1 MRSHRSR
8 RPARARTHH
17 RLRGLV
23 AAVAALAAVAGLAL
37 TDAATATAATR
48 LMPGSFAG
56 YMFDKCQAPTQEEM
70 DVWRETSPYGGI
82 GIYTSGV
89 NRFCDVQENLSAEWV
104 AEQAQ
109 KGWRLLPLHVGLQ
122 AACRRDV
129 KRWELID
136 ADPTDDYAAARSQ
149 GRAQADEAVAAAQSY
164 GIGRG
169 STLWYDLEAFDTDNT
184 NCRLSALALVTAWT
198 KQLHDA
204 GYDSGYYSS
213 AASGIRMLDDA
224 RRAGTARTDLADR
237 IWIAHYV
244 HRDDPCKLSWGTAT
258 TEYLADDAWV
268 RHRMRQ
274 YCGTHT
280 ETYGGVSMSIDSNY
294 TDFGKGAV
302 PTRVGP
308 HCRVRIDFPRY
319 PKLTRGERG
328 DKVKAAQCFLRRAH
342 HYDGRINGR
351 FNGPTARATKR
362 FQRAADIPVTATMN
376 ARTWT
381 ALLSDGGDPLLK
393 YGSRSLAVR
402 RLQRALN
409 VAAKARID
417 VNGVFA
423 WETMRAVKDYQ
434 KARDLHR
441 TGVVTDEVWALL
453 QAGRR

>member
-1 MRSHRSR
+1 
-8 RPARARTHH
+8 
-17 RLRGLV
+17 V
-23 AAVAALAAVAGLAL
+23 VAALAAVAGLAL
-37 TDAATATAATR
+37 TDAATATAETR

-70 DVWRETSPYGGI
+70 DVWREASPYGGI
-82 GIYTSGV
+82 GIYTSGI

-104 AEQAQ
+104 AEQTQ

-122 AACRRDV
+122 ASCRRDV

-136 ADPTDDYAAARSQ
+136 ADPTDNYAAARSQ
-149 GRAQADEAVAAAQSY
+149 GRAQADEAVAAARSY

-169 STLWYDLEAFDTDNT
+169 STLWYDLEAFDIDNT
-184 NCRLSALALVTAWT
+184 NCRLSALALITAWT
-198 KQLHDA
+198 NRLHDA

-213 AASGIRMLDDA
+213 AASGIRMLDEA
-224 RRAGTARTDLADR
+224 RRAGTARSDLPER
-237 IWIAHYV
+237 IWVAHYV
-244 HRDDPCKLSWGTAT
+244 HRDSPCKLSWGTAS
-258 TEYLADDAWV
+258 TEYLADDAWA

-280 ETYGGVSMSIDSNY
+280 ETYGGVAMSIDSNY
-294 TDFGKGAV
+294 TDFGKGSV
-302 PTRVGP
+302 SPKPGP

-342 HYDGRINGR
+342 HYKGRINGR

-376 ARTWT
+376 GRTWT
-381 ALLSDGGDPLLK
+381 ALLSRGSDPLLK
-393 YGSRSLAVR
+393 YGSRSDAVR

-409 VAAKARID
+409 VAVKARID

-434 KARDLHR
+434 KARGLAR
-441 TGVVTDEVWALL
+441 TGVVTDEVWTLL

>member
-1 MRSHRSR
+1 MPSNRSR
-8 RPARARTHH
+8 RPARVRTH
-17 RLRGLV
+17 RYVRGLV

-37 TDAATATAATR
+37 TDAATATASTR

-56 YMFDKCQAPTQEEM
+56 YMFDKCQAPTSEEM

-104 AEQAQ
+104 AEQTAR
-109 KGWRLLPLHVGLQ
+109 GWRLLPLHVGLQ

-136 ADPTDDYAAARSQ
+136 ADPADDYAAARRQ
-149 GRAQADEAVAAAQSY
+149 GREQADEAVAAATSY

-169 STLWYDLEAFDTDNT
+169 STLWYDLEAFDIDNT

-198 KQLHDA
+198 HRLHDA

-224 RRAGTARTDLADR
+224 RRAGTSRADLPDR
-237 IWIAHYV
+237 IWVAHYV
-244 HRDDPCKLSWGTAT
+244 HRDSPCKLSWGTAS
-258 TEYLADDAWV
+258 TEYLADDAWA

-302 PTRVGP
+302 PTRIGP
-308 HCRVRIDFPRY
+308 HCRVRIDFPHY

-328 DKVKAAQCFLRRAH
+328 DTVRAAQCFLRRAH

-351 FNGPTARATKR
+351 FNGATARATKR
-362 FQRAADIPVTATMN
+362 FQRSAAIPVTATMN
-376 ARTWT
+376 GRTWT
-381 ALLSDGGDPLLK
+381 ALLSRGTDPLLK
-393 YGSRSLAVR
+393 YGSRNDAVR

-409 VAAKARID
+409 VAVKARLD
-417 VNGVFA
+417 VDGVFA
-423 WETMRAVKDYQ
+423 RETMRAVKDYQ
-434 KARDLHR
+434 RARGLRR